1 MIQELSDLRNSI
13 LEGRYQEAL
22 ALIDQLDG
30 MSKQA
35 KLGTIESFLVRM
47 LIHVIK
53 NQLEQRLT
61 NSWAASIR
69 GSLVEIKKWNLQD
82 NKTSYYVNRDEWQPM
97 LEDAM
102 EVAISDASVEV
113 FDGNYNPF
121 QVDGMV
127 DRTQI
132 FTIAQE
138 LLELTYTH
146 SKKELPLVVNDYLTQ
161 LPGGEDWKAGRQR

>member
-22 ALIDQLDG
+22 ALIEQLDG
-30 MSKQA
+30 MSRQA

-47 LIHVIK
+47 LIHLIK

-61 NSWAASIR
+61 NYWAASIR

-82 NKTSYYVNRDEWQPM
+82 NKTSYYVERHEWETM

-102 EVAISDASVEV
+102 EIAISDASVEL
-113 FDGNYNPF
+113 FDGAYTPF
-121 QVDGMV
+121 QVDKMV
-127 DRTQI
+127 DRNQVI
-132 FTIAQE
+132 TIAQE
-138 LLELTYTH
+138 LLALTYTH
-146 SKKELPLVVNDYLTQ
+146 SKKELPAVVNDRLTQ
-161 LPGGEDWKAGRQR
+161 LPGGEDWKEGRQR

>member
-13 LEGRYQEAL
+13 LEGRYEEAL

-30 MSKQA
+30 MSRQA

-47 LIHVIK
+47 LIHLIK

-82 NKTSYYVNRDEWQPM
+82 NKTSYYVDRHEWEPM
-97 LEDAM
+97 IEDAM
-102 EVAISDASVEV
+102 EVAVSDASVEV
-113 FDGNYNPF
+113 FEGAYTPF
-121 QVDGMV
+121 EIADMV
-127 DRTQI
+127 DREPIITL
-132 FTIAQE
+132 AKN
-138 LLELTYTH
+138 LLDLTYTH
-146 SKKELPLVVNDYLTQ
+146 SKKELPTAVNDYLTQ
-161 LPGGEDWKAGRQR
+161 LPGGEDWKQGRQR